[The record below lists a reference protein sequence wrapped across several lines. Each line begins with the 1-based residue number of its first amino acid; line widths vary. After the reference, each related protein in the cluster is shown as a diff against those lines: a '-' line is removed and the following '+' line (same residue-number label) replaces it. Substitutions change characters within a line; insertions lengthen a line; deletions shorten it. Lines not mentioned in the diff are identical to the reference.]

1 MLYFKDDSAFDQEMH
16 KFLNILKKR
25 GLVIEAD
32 HPYAYAMQQGRAFSD
47 VSDWLEQHGYHGHLN
62 TMGHFNESAGAV
74 YGLYDEDRVSY
85 EEMREIL
92 VNEGVRQAMR
102 EFE

>member
-1 MLYFKDDSAFDQEMH
+1 MLYFKDDSAFD
-16 KFLNILKKR
+16 
-25 GLVIEAD
+25 
-32 HPYAYAMQQGRAFSD
+32 
-47 VSDWLEQHGYHGHLN
+47 
-62 TMGHFNESAGAV
+62 
-74 YGLYDEDRVSY
+74 